1 MEKMT
6 QCEKILRHLDD
17 FGSITSRDAINEYS
31 IYRLASRICDLKK
44 QGVPIETETI
54 CKKNIYGETVRF
66 ARYSLGGA
74 ANGETNV

>member
-44 QGVPIETETI
+44 QGFPIEKETV
-54 CKKNIYGETVRF
+54 CRKNIYGETVRF

-74 ANGETNV
+74 VNGEANV